1 MSTLP
6 LAGKFPV
13 HRGSGIPAAPVSTFP
28 FQLTNAST
36 GTTLKVSVAPGLV
49 NGQYPTG
56 MDVATPTVLTITATA
71 YLWLKV
77 VGTFSLPD
85 TYVVTIQSTTDEFS
99 PASEEITGT
108 GFVSCQLIGLASVA
122 GGAVTV
128 GNVLKSNCGVDS
140 IGTINVWWK
149 SP

>member
-36 GTTLKVSVAPGLV
+36 GTTLKVSVAPGFV

-56 MDVATPTVLTITATA
+56 MDAATPTVLTIAATA

-77 VGTFSLPD
+77 VGTFGAPD
-85 TYVVTIQSTTDEFS
+85 TYVVTIQSTTGAS
-99 PASEEITGT
+99 PASDEVTGT
-108 GFVSCQLIGLASVA
+108 GFVSCQLIGVASVA

-128 GNVLKSNCGVDS
+128 TNVLKSNCGVDS